1 MLPSNNRFHFGHYV
15 SLLSL
20 LALGAC
26 SGGGGMDGNATNP
39 TPMPPAPTGQ
49 ATVGVLLTDAP
60 GSSFSEANA
69 TITGITLMGR
79 GAPQTIFSGSNT
91 IDLFKLDSS
100 SDLFALS
107 SNVTPDSF
115 SKIRLTLSDLEL
127 VRRDAAGNVVERV
140 HPHLPGNGK
149 IDLNLRDSMNAA
161 SGDTLL
167 LELDFDMKKSI
178 QIVST
183 GSGRV
188 NFRPVIF
195 VRLVQKSLNG
205 RLARVAGTIGAI
217 DATAKTFDLCN
228 LVRNV
233 PAMTTGP
240 STAAAHMGSSSDDDH
255 MGDHCVEVAFDD
267 KTSVFGA
274 DGAPLTFA
282 DLKQGDQATAIGRL
296 SKDDE
301 DNDDDQGEDNDDDG
315 DHGDLRLDAVVV
327 EVGPPGSFARVKG
340 TIKTAVDAATHR
352 FDLGVDA
359 GQGFAPD
366 TVVSTL
372 LQTGTRIFGKDGTEL
387 ATDAIVVDRAARV
400 DGVLALS
407 STEAD
412 TLKSSLIVVD
422 TAAAN
427 TETVLHGD
435 VLTLDAPT
443 TSLTM
448 STGSGDRCVH
458 VKDDTA
464 IFLVTVTTSD
474 FTSDRGTFADLVV
487 GNHLDVFGTENADG
501 CVDAGVVIAEKT
513 AAP

>member
-1 MLPSNNRFHFGHYV
+1 MLPSNIRFHFTRYV
-15 SLLSL
+15 SLCAL

-39 TPMPPAPTGQ
+39 TPMPTGQ

-60 GSSFSEANA
+60 GASFSEANA
-69 TITGITLMGR
+69 TITGITLMG
-79 GAPQTIFSGSNT
+79 GGSPQTIFSGSNT

-107 SNVTPDSF
+107 STVAPGSF
-115 SKIRLTLSDLEL
+115 NKIRLTLSDLEL
-127 VRRDAAGNVVERV
+127 VRRDDAGNVVERV

-167 LELDFDMKKSI
+167 LELDFDMQKSI
-178 QIVST
+178 QIVTT

-195 VRLVQKSLNG
+195 VRLLQKSLNG
-205 RLARVAGTIGAI
+205 RLARVAGTVGTI
-217 DATAKTFDLCN
+217 DAMAQTFDLCD

-233 PAMTTGP
+233 PAMT
-240 STAAAHMGSSSDDDH
+240 STTRSSSGDDH
-255 MGDHCVEVAFDD
+255 MGDHCVAVAFDD
-267 KTSVFGA
+267 QTSVFGA

-282 DLKQGDQATAIGRL
+282 DLKEGDQVTAIGRI
-296 SKDDE
+296 SKDE
-301 DNDDDQGEDNDDDG
+301 QGEDNSGMGGSSGGDQG
-315 DHGDLRLDAVVV
+315 DHHDLRLDAVVV
-327 EVGPPGSFARVKG
+327 EVGPPGTFARVKG
-340 TIKTAVDAATHR
+340 SIKTAVDAATQR

-366 TVVSTL
+366 TVLSTL
-372 LQTGTRIFGKDGTEL
+372 LQDGTRIFDRKGTEL
-387 ATDAIVVDRAARV
+387 ATDAIVVDLAARV

-412 TLKSSLIVVD
+412 TLKSSLIVID
-422 TAAAN
+422 TEAPN

-435 VLTLDAPT
+435 VLTLDAASS
-443 TSLTM
+443 SLTM
-448 STGSGDRCVH
+448 TTDAGDRCVH

-464 IFLVTVTTSD
+464 IFLITVTDAD
-474 FTSDRGTFADLVV
+474 FSSERGMFADLVA

-501 CVDAGVVIAEKT
+501 CVDAAAVIAEVT